1 MRSDPESPSLRSAG
15 LIAAL
20 LCCNP
25 AWGAPLLTVDQN
37 PLTAVYG
44 LPLPQDARL
53 PVPGSGTITASVNIS
68 NTLNI
73 DASPDELLF
82 MDGETHRVNLILDRG
97 LSERWSLRLVLPWIE
112 HGPGFMDRPIDRFH
126 EIFGMPEGERS
137 SQPRDRLLFAFRREG
152 AQPLY
157 IDSVQSGI
165 GDLRLTLSRQLHRTD
180 QAAYS
185 VAADVKMPSGEGS
198 KLTGSGAADAALW
211 AAGHWRAA
219 DDLEGSASVGLLLP
233 GEGEVLTR
241 YQTDQVAFGHAGLQ
255 WKLWPEATVK
265 LQFDWHTNF
274 YEGVD
279 SPFLG
284 DVLQLSFGGTW
295 RMSRDTEIDFALTE
309 DIKVDA
315 SPDASFNISLRTS
328 FH

>member
-1 MRSDPESPSLRSAG
+1 MRSNPESPSLRSAG
-15 LIAAL
+15 FIAAL

-25 AWGAPLLTVDQN
+25 AWGVPLQTVDQN

-53 PVPGSGTITASVNIS
+53 PAPGAGTVSASVNVS

-137 SQPRDRLLFAFRREG
+137 SQPSDRLLFAFRREN
-152 AQPLY
+152 AQLLY
-157 IDSVQSGI
+157 IDSVQSGV
-165 GDLRLTLSRQLHRTD
+165 GDLRLLLSRQLHRTD

-185 VAADVKMPSGEGS
+185 VSAGVKTPSGEAA
-198 KLTGSGAADAALW
+198 KLTGSEAVDVTIQ
-211 AAGHWRAA
+211 AAGHWLTG
-219 DDLEGSASVGLLLP
+219 DSLEGSASVGLLFP
-233 GEGEVLTR
+233 GEGEVLPQ

-255 WKLWPEATVK
+255 WKLQPEAIIK

-274 YEGVD
+274 YEDVD

-284 DVLQLSFGGTW
+284 DVLQFSFGGTW
-295 RMSRDTEIDFALTE
+295 RVSRDMEFDFALTE

-315 SPDASFNISLRTS
+315 SPDANFNMSLRWNYE
-328 FH
+328 